1 MGTRE
6 SEVMTIAFFHLLALA
21 RKLKSVTNTQSSRFI
36 SESEIRKN
44 QDPWPPIEGDLEG
57 HFSEIVFNT
66 DLPHGSQCK
75 IMRSLYFYAIH
86 FYCFNAVIAHLRT
99 CTYKPVESLR

>member
-1 MGTRE
+1 
-6 SEVMTIAFFHLLALA
+6 
-21 RKLKSVTNTQSSRFI
+21 
-36 SESEIRKN
+36 
-44 QDPWPPIEGDLEG
+44 LEG